1 VRRRTFGRTAGGSVG
16 GRSVL
21 GGTAGGRSV
30 GGRSVLGRTAG
41 GRSAGTGVLVAAA
54 LTALV
59 TGCGIRTTSVPVDAG
74 AAPSR
79 VPCSVAG
86 QSPSATAA
94 QGVPVRVFLVCGSQL
109 EAVDRRTPLPEEKA
123 GGNPVATATGLL
135 AQLLAEPSDD
145 ERQAGFTTAVRGP
158 LVVGGAHKG
167 DPAGTLRLSRQPED
181 LTPIALSQIVCTFS
195 ASSAGAG
202 EQSVLLGGPGPYA
215 PKRYQCTTELKER
228 PESTPPT
235 TAPPATAGT
244 TVVPEAPGT
253 APAG

>member
-1 VRRRTFGRTAGGSVG
+1 MRRRTFGRTAGG
-16 GRSVL
+16 
-21 GGTAGGRSV
+21 
-30 GGRSVLGRTAG
+30 RTL
-41 GRSAGTGVLVAAA
+41 RTGALMAVA

-79 VPCSVAG
+79 VPCSVTG
-86 QSPSATAA
+86 ESSSATAA

-145 ERQAGFTTAVRGP
+145 ERRAGFTTAVRGP
-158 LVVGGAHKG
+158 LVVGAGHKG

-181 LTPIALSQIVCTFS
+181 LTPVALSQIVCTFS

-202 EQSVLLGGPGPYA
+202 DHTVLLGGPGPYA
-215 PKRYQCTTELKER
+215 PKRYRCTTELKER

-235 TAPPATAGT
+235 TAPRAGATVT
-244 TVVPEAPGT
+244 APGT
-253 APAG
+253 PPAG

>member
-1 VRRRTFGRTAGGSVG
+1 M
-16 GRSVL
+16 RS
-21 GGTAGGRSV
+21 RSV
-30 GGRSVLGRTAG
+30 GRRSV
-41 GRSAGTGVLVAAA
+41 GTGVLAAAA
-54 LTALV
+54 LTVLV

-79 VPCSVAG
+79 VPCSVTG
-86 QSPSATAA
+86 ESVSATAA

-123 GGNPVATATGLL
+123 GGDPLVTAKGLL

-145 ERQAGFTTAVRGP
+145 ERHAGFTTAVRGP
-158 LVVGGAHKG
+158 LVVGGGDKG

-181 LTPIALSQIVCTFS
+181 LTPVALSQIVCTFS

-202 EQSVLLGGPGPYA
+202 DHTVLLGGPGPYA
-215 PKRYQCTTELKER
+215 PKRYRCTTELKER

-235 TAPPATAGT
+235 TAPPAAATATPTGT
-244 TVVPEAPGT
+244 PTGQATGST
-253 APAG
+253 APETTPAG